1 MNLYMNSHFADDL
14 GDFQNGKLWKCQ
26 KYEST
31 LVETK
36 DLNSEPLWKLKKK
49 KSFTV
54 LKERLVK

>member
-14 GDFQNGKLWKCQ
+14 GGFQNGKLWKCQ

-49 KSFTV
+49 RKKKALQYSR
-54 LKERLVK
+54 KG